1 MVKLNDQQKKVLVIG
16 IAILLIVIIG
26 GGILLFGDFKKM
38 EENNPTVDNQPVEE
52 INPEQANNMY
62 GTLTSECQGALV
74 WNLAVGEKITIKNLA
89 DSNACHN
96 DNYYSK
102 MIGYTYNDVG
112 VVLHVNVLK
121 RSENNLYKIDNT
133 FVSTYSDE
141 TINDSLDAGTT
152 YEYVFVKVNN
162 DYQLSSVNL
171 MPIVSE

>member
-1 MVKLNDQQKKVLVIG
+1 MIKLNDLQKKVLIIG
-16 IAILLIVIIG
+16 IAILLVVIIG
-26 GGILLFGDFKKM
+26 GGILIFGNSKKLK
-38 EENNPTVDNQPVEE
+38 ENNPTVDNQPIEK
-52 INPEQANNMY
+52 INPEQAEDMY

-74 WNLAVGEKITIKNLA
+74 WNLAVGEKITIDNLA

-121 RSENNLYKIDNT
+121 RVENNLYKIDDT

-141 TINDSLDAGTT
+141 TINESLDFGTT
-152 YEYVFVKVNN
+152 YEYVFVKVN
-162 DYQLSSVNL
+162 DVYQLNSVNL
-171 MPIVSE
+171 MPVVE